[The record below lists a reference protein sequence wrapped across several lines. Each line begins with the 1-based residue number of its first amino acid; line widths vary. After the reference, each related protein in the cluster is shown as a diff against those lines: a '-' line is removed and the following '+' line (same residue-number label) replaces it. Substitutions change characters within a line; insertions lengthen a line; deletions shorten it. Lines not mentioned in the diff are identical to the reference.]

1 MAVASR
7 VRPLVVV
14 ALLVVVASVLGVLAL
29 LRFDR
34 PRDSSLDQ
42 PLIAPSATP
51 APAPSAPRVEQ
62 LRGHVVDANGDPVSG
77 AHVRVL
83 AGGKGVAETATDGA
97 GRFAFDRLASG
108 LVRVQADH
116 EPEGAV
122 DSAPITIS
130 DAPTELTLVLAPA
143 GIDGV
148 VVDGDNGRPIAGVAL
163 SVEGVPFTSPS
174 ATTDEA
180 GAFHFAAVPFEATA
194 VVAVASGY
202 RASRAVLGPREDEP
216 VPSLRI
222 VLHAAPAVEG
232 DVVDADGMPIHARI
246 VACEG
251 KPFEAQVESGDD
263 GTFQLPPSTVGC
275 AAFALHADMAP
286 SETVPIAEGRRL
298 TLRLGTPGAIAGFVV
313 DDRGQ
318 SVDTFSVGI
327 ESFVPAH
334 GFVAPPRGTTAFED
348 GRFRLEHLVPGT
360 YVLTAV
366 TAGRPPVRSDKVVVR
381 SGATTGGVKLII
393 ARGGAIEGRVLDEDH
408 LPVADVELRFDSVS
422 AVARSDAFTKTDASG
437 RYRLEG
443 APSGPLTV
451 SAHKDGFTRRSCR
464 ARWSAPG
471 RSHPAHR
478 RRRGRRHVARGHD
491 PTPARR
497 AWHRGRNHGRA

>member
-1 MAVASR
+1 
-7 VRPLVVV
+7 
-14 ALLVVVASVLGVLAL
+14 
-29 LRFDR
+29 
-34 PRDSSLDQ
+34 
-42 PLIAPSATP
+42 
-51 APAPSAPRVEQ
+51 
-62 LRGHVVDANGDPVSG
+62 
-77 AHVRVL
+77 
-83 AGGKGVAETATDGA
+83 
-97 GRFAFDRLASG
+97 
-108 LVRVQADH
+108 
-116 EPEGAV
+116 
-122 DSAPITIS
+122 
-130 DAPTELTLVLAPA
+130 
-143 GIDGV
+143 
-148 VVDGDNGRPIAGVAL
+148 
-163 SVEGVPFTSPS
+163 
-174 ATTDEA
+174 
-180 GAFHFAAVPFEATA
+180 FAAVPFEATA

-202 RASRAVLGPREDEP
+202 RASRAALGPREDEP

-232 DVVDADGMPIHARI
+232 EVVDADGMPIHARI

-263 GTFQLPPSTVGC
+263 GAFQLPPSTVGC

-298 TLRLGTPGAIAGFVV
+298 TLRLGAPGAIAGFVV

-348 GRFRLEHLVPGT
+348 GRFRLEHLIPGT

-381 SGATTGGVKLII
+381 SGATTDGVKLVI

-408 LPVADVELRFDSVS
+408 LPIADVELRFDSVS
-422 AVARSDAFTKTDASG
+422 AVAKSDAFTKTDASG

-443 APSGPLTV
+443 APAGPLTV
-451 SAHKDGFTRRSCR
+451 SAHKDGYRHTLVSGLVVASGATTTKDITLSKGSGFALSGIGANVGHNGDGLAFAGILPGDPAELAGLHPGDRILRIDGEEVGGMSLEDTIQRLRGEPGTVVGITVERSGALVDVTLTR
-464 ARWSAPG
+464 AAVV
-471 RSHPAHR
+471 H
-478 RRRGRRHVARGHD
+478 
-491 PTPARR
+491 
-497 AWHRGRNHGRA
+497 